1 MRNYL
6 DKIVKTVENSDSY
19 LDAIEELEEIITE
32 MPIQIKKGIK
42 NTKVTVTN
50 SGVVVEPNNNT
61 EDERRKV
68 LYN

>member
-1 MRNYL
+1 MKTMTSFMRNYL

-42 NTKVTVTN
+42 NTKVTVTSN
-50 SGVVVEPNNNT
+50 GVIVEPN
-61 EDERRKV
+61 EDRIRR
-68 LYN
+68 

>member
-1 MRNYL
+1 MTSFMRNYL

-42 NTKVTVTN
+42 NTKVTVTSN
-50 SGVVVEPNNNT
+50 GVIVEPN
-61 EDERRKV
+61 EGRIRR
-68 LYN
+68 

>member
-19 LDAIEELEEIITE
+19 LDAIEELEVIITE

-42 NTKVTVTN
+42 NTKVTVTSN
-50 SGVVVEPNNNT
+50 GVIVEPN
-61 EDERRKV
+61 EDRIRR
-68 LYN
+68 

>member
-1 MRNYL
+1 MASFMRNYL

-19 LDAIEELEEIITE
+19 LDAIEELEVIITE

-50 SGVVVEPNNNT
+50 NGVIVEPN
-61 EDERRKV
+61 EDRIRR
-68 LYN
+68 

>member
-1 MRNYL
+1 MTSFMRNYL

-42 NTKVTVTN
+42 NTKVTVTSN
-50 SGVVVEPNNNT
+50 GVVVEPN
-61 EDERRKV
+61 EDRIRR
-68 LYN
+68 

>member
-1 MRNYL
+1 MTSFMRNYL

-42 NTKVTVTN
+42 NTKVTVTSN
-50 SGVVVEPNNNT
+50 GVIVEPN
-61 EDERRKV
+61 EDRIRR
-68 LYN
+68 